1 MVVASSGMIQI
12 HPALPSILVSRG
24 SGSIMLICDSSGY
37 FLLYEIKINAGLNFG
52 LDRCS
57 ILYQAKWPSNNPSLR
72 LDGIVPIE
80 TIIKHYGRCCQ
91 VYLSFYSRYMR
102 FNHHSQ
108 SWQGQIPRAKLIKCL
123 EDNMGVLNV
132 KLTQQEDKEIRDV
145 VEAAETHGD
154 RYPRSCRRCA
164 SWILRR
170 WRENCGNPSITH
182 NKNFSTQSSTQNI
195 FACRHFSNT

>member
-57 ILYQAKWPSNNPSLR
+57 ILYQAKWPSNNPSRR

-108 SWQGQIPRAKLIKCL
+108 SWQGQIPRAKRI
-123 EDNMGVLNV
+123 VLRV
-132 KLTQQEDKEIRDV
+132 PAPRLKSTSHRYRPDRVL
-145 VEAAETHGD
+145 AFYHGHRRPKD
-154 RYPRSCRRCA
+154 RP
-164 SWILRR
+164 
-170 WRENCGNPSITH
+170 
-182 NKNFSTQSSTQNI
+182 TQSISRARRRHSRLLATWSQNTHQSVQI
-195 FACRHFSNT
+195 QQRFRGS